1 MPNQP
6 FFAKYDVGYGIWKS
20 VKDWFM
26 SAVAAVGT
34 IAWMNF
40 TGLAQQCPDAV
51 VSVAGVTITL
61 KALLNF
67 INNYRK
73 HKD

>member
-6 FFAKYDVGYGIWKS
+6 YFAKYDAAYGFWKS
-20 VKDWFM
+20 VKDWAM
-26 SAVAAVGT
+26 NAVAAGCA

-40 TGLAQQCPDAV
+40 VGLAQQCPDAV

-73 HKD
+73 HH